1 MKVHAPLSVL
11 VSMLMPLSARSAVDA
26 QRAAAAEKPV
36 QAVQSSQKLQPK
48 EALPKIAVE
57 RRSLKLSCPAASEEK
72 LMLQPYPSG
81 GWSITPR
88 EVLPSEFTR
97 AYGQLDSKD
106 STKVSLACLY
116 DVAGDFTATVSYNGL
131 QKCIANEATGEGKIM
146 YESNMTGYTHNVA
159 GTSLGGYLDTKKT
172 SQQVQGQSL
181 ACQFHLSGKAQFFKV
196 FHAPSKIV
204 SCEANGQDVNC
215 FY

>member
-1 MKVHAPLSVL
+1 MKVRTPLFLLVSVL
-11 VSMLMPLSARSAVDA
+11 LPWSAWAAADT
-26 QRAAAAEKPV
+26 QRASPGDKPLHV
-36 QAVQSSQKLQPK
+36 VPQAQQLRLK
-48 EALPKIAVE
+48 EAPPKIAVE
-57 RRSLKLSCPAASEEK
+57 RRALKLSCPAAGEVK
-72 LMLQPYPSG
+72 LTLQPYPSG

-88 EVLPSEFTR
+88 DVLPSGFAR

-106 STKVSLACLY
+106 STQVSLACLY

-131 QKCIANEATGEGKIM
+131 QKCVANEATGEGKIM

-159 GTSLGGYLDTKKT
+159 GTSLPGYLDTKKT
-172 SQQVQGQSL
+172 GQQVQGPSL

-196 FHAPSKIV
+196 FHAPSKIL
-204 SCEANGQDVNC
+204 SCEAAGQDVSC